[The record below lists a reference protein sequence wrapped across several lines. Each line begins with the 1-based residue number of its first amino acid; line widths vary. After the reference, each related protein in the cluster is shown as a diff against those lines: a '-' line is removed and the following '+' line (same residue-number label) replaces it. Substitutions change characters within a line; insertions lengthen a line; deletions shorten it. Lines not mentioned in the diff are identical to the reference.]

1 MVLVGFIYIYFFLSL
16 YIVNVVS
23 KHVYIILI
31 EKKKEKKSRFPVNED
46 SQNNSE
52 DFHVT
57 GSSRETL
64 YSDDNQIKII
74 RLKKLT
80 EIDLLIG
87 NSAKKNSQ

>member
-1 MVLVGFIYIYFFLSL
+1 M
-16 YIVNVVS
+16 
-23 KHVYIILI
+23 YIILI

-64 YSDDNQIKII
+64 YSDDNQNQNHP
-74 RLKKLT
+74 T
-80 EIDLLIG
+80 EKT
-87 NSAKKNSQ
+87 NRNRPVNWK